1 MSTGTPP
8 GGAIILGKLDGIVV
22 AVGLGVG
29 LVDASTMM
37 LVPMTKDVALSVA
50 VAVRDAIGDAELVTV
65 GLTGMGMDAESLS
78 VRVLVGTSDVGGC
91 VETADEAGTTEET
104 ALPAEVG
111 AALEV
116 ALAEAVGSNVGA
128 ALLGE
133 PVDEGPSDAGT
144 LRVCADE
151 EMETD
156 ADVPIAPVP
165 EGVMPE
171 LTEPVGRML
180 PESVAEGVV
189 LAVPESVGT
198 EEERA
203 SEAGMPEDG
212 KTLEETAPVGTEPVG
227 GSIPDDG
234 TMPEER
240 GRPDDKT
247 AVEDSSPEDGTT
259 PVGTTPED
267 GKIPEESTLEGNTVG
282 IMTGAVPVAVG
293 SADKMLDSALGTS
306 DAGRLETT
314 DESSEE
320 TSGGRIPDA
329 LPVGVAVGAVRCTS
343 VPEGETPGSS
353 DRTDDKIAG
362 RPPELVATDSEVGI
376 APELRREA
384 VGVAL
389 EAPVEPVP
397 RAVVIPTTMPD
408 VGRSGVP
415 LEAEASAV
423 VGRSTLLGRSPVGP
437 TTAVGR
443 AEDNR
448 LSTRPPDEV
457 GCKMLSGGGRRPVVP
472 ITAVGRAE
480 DSNSGI
486 KPPVEVGCKML
497 SGGGRRPVVPITA
510 VGRAEDSNSG
520 IKPPVE
526 VGCKM
531 LSGGGSRPVVP
542 ITGVGTG
549 AISDDSRSGI
559 KPPGSVEVG
568 VGVGVESLP
577 LDPGTMKGPRKL
589 DDSRGTGTTE
599 ESGATGDDVG
609 RITGT
614 GRMPVDPITGSR
626 TDGRSPPAGSEGTG
640 ASVGFTIDDGR
651 TPVGAAGDDVGRIT
665 GTGRMPVDP
674 TTGSRIE
681 GRSPPAGSEGTGA
694 SVGFTIDDGR
704 TPVGAAGDDV
714 GRITGTGRIPV
725 DPIAGSRIGGRSPP
739 AGSEVGITTGDS
751 TVVDGCAAAEEDVGC
766 TMISGGGP
774 AEGAAELGTTGVE
787 VGVLSTGAD
796 DAGRMTGGS
805 RPVGAAC

>member
-1 MSTGTPP
+1 MKLFCGMSTGTPP

-151 EMETD
+151 EMEAD

-180 PESVAEGVV
+180 PESVAEGVM

-497 SGGGRRPVVPITA
+497 SGGG
-510 VGRAEDSNSG
+510 
-520 IKPPVE
+520 
-526 VGCKM
+526 
-531 LSGGGSRPVVP
+531 SRPVEP

-626 TDGRSPPAGSEGTG
+626 TD
-640 ASVGFTIDDGR
+640 
-651 TPVGAAGDDVGRIT
+651 
-665 GTGRMPVDP
+665 
-674 TTGSRIE
+674 

>member
-1 MSTGTPP
+1 M
-8 GGAIILGKLDGIVV
+8 GKLDGIVV

-37 LVPMTKDVALSVA
+37 LVPMTRDVALSVA

-65 GLTGMGMDAESLS
+65 GLTGMRMDAESLL
-78 VRVLVGTSDVGGC
+78 VRVLVGASDVGGF
-91 VETADEAGTTEET
+91 VETADETGAMEEM
-104 ALPAEVG
+104 AVPAEVG
-111 AALEV
+111 TVLKV
-116 ALAEAVGSNVGA
+116 ALAEAVGTNVGA
-128 ALLGE
+128 ALLSE

-144 LRVCADE
+144 LRDCADE
-151 EMETD
+151 ETEAD
-156 ADVPIAPVP
+156 ADVPMAPVP

-180 PESVAEGVV
+180 LESVAEGVM

-198 EEERA
+198 EDERT

-212 KTLEETAPVGTEPVG
+212 TTLEETAPVGTEPEG

-282 IMTGAVPVAVG
+282 IMTGPVPVAVG
-293 SADKMLDSALGTS
+293 SADKILDSALGTS
-306 DAGRLETT
+306 DAGRFETA

-320 TSGGRIPDA
+320 TTGGRIPDA
-329 LPVGVAVGAVRCTS
+329 LPVGVTVGAVKCTS
-343 VPEGETPGSS
+343 VPEGDTPGSS

-389 EAPVEPVP
+389 EAPVP

-408 VGRSGVP
+408 VGRDGCA

-437 TTAVGR
+437 TTAVGS
-443 AEDNR
+443 AEDSR

-457 GCKMLSGGGRRPVVP
+457 GFKMLSTGGRRPVVP

-480 DSNSGI
+480 DNSSEIKPPVEVGCKMLSAGGRRPVVPITAVGRTEDSSSGI

-497 SGGGRRPVVPITA
+497 SAGGRRPVVPITA
-510 VGRAEDSNSG
+510 VGRTEDNSSG

-531 LSGGGSRPVVP
+531 LSTGGSRPVEP
-542 ITGVGTG
+542 ITGVEAG

-559 KPPGSVEVG
+559 KPA
-568 VGVGVESLP
+568 
-577 LDPGTMKGPRKL
+577 R
-589 DDSRGTGTTE
+589 
-599 ESGATGDDVG
+599 
-609 RITGT
+609 
-614 GRMPVDPITGSR
+614 
-626 TDGRSPPAGSEGTG
+626 
-640 ASVGFTIDDGR
+640 
-651 TPVGAAGDDVGRIT
+651 
-665 GTGRMPVDP
+665 
-674 TTGSRIE
+674 
-681 GRSPPAGSEGTGA
+681 
-694 SVGFTIDDGR
+694 
-704 TPVGAAGDDV
+704 
-714 GRITGTGRIPV
+714 
-725 DPIAGSRIGGRSPP
+725 
-739 AGSEVGITTGDS
+739 
-751 TVVDGCAAAEEDVGC
+751 
-766 TMISGGGP
+766 
-774 AEGAAELGTTGVE
+774 
-787 VGVLSTGAD
+787 
-796 DAGRMTGGS
+796 
-805 RPVGAAC
+805 